1 MCVHIFKIKISDID
15 LNKNT
20 LLIAKVKLIVLS
32 SILSNNTESAIQ
44 RKYNERNTQ

>member
-20 LLIAKVKLIVLS
+20 LLIAKVINRSLFD
-32 SILSNNTESAIQ
+32 SA
-44 RKYNERNTQ
+44 K